1 MILCYNPPNISDTDK
16 QKRIDYLLDKY
27 MMFFIEVDDII
38 ISTET
43 NQKLLRLI
51 IKESD
56 IILFWMDSLNDI
68 SLTPTEISELI
79 IYCISNGIDFHSQSD
94 DLYFTSTNIDTVYP
108 TIFEYYRKKK

>member
-16 QKRIDYLLDKY
+16 QKKIDYLLDKY
-27 MMFFIEVDDII
+27 MMFFVDVDDII

-56 IILFWMDSLNDI
+56 IVLFWMDSLKDI
-68 SLTPTEISELI
+68 SLSPTEISELI
-79 IYCISNGIDFHSQSD
+79 IYCLKYEIDFHSQSD
-94 DLYFTSTNIDTVYP
+94 DLYFTPMDIDTVYP